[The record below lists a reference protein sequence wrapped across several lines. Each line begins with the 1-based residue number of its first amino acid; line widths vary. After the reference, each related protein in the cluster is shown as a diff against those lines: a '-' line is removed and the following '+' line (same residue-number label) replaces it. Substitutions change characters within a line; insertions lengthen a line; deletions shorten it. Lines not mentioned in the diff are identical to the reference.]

1 MNSEMRLLDTNIVSY
16 MFNEH
21 SLAAK
26 YRWHVEGFDWAISFQ
41 SLGELEEGADQ
52 KRWGTQKRRRMK
64 EFLRR
69 FTVIHSDDLIV
80 NLWARIRA
88 ECKNQPIG
96 VADCWIAATALAY
109 QLELVTH
116 NPADFAGITG
126 LTVVSES
133 P

>member
-1 MNSEMRLLDTNIVSY
+1 MNSMRILDTNIVSY
-16 MFNEH
+16 SHKRDPLEKRYFRH
-21 SLAAK
+21 IVGRPL
-26 YRWHVEGFDWAISFQ
+26 AISFQ
-41 SLGELEEGADQ
+41 TLGELKEWAFESG
-52 KRWGTQKRRRMK
+52 WGSARKARF
-64 EFLRR
+64 EAFLEQY
-69 FTVIHSDDLIV
+69 TVLESDPLVVD
-80 NLWARIRA
+80 LWARIRV
-88 ECKNQPIG
+88 ERRRQPIG